1 MLVFPL
7 TTLYILNVKPKTE
20 NRKPKMRQVLEAGSI
35 FAFAGLSLV
44 AFSGWAAAATA
55 ANPYQT
61 IVERNVFGLVPIPT
75 APPPDASAAAKDLP
89 KITPNGIM
97 TLFGKLQ
104 VLFKV
109 AVPGQPAGKEDAY
122 VMCEGD
128 RQDEIEVQKIDE
140 KSATIT
146 FNNHGVVQTLALV
159 EGKASGGT
167 PAGGAPG
174 VPRLPNIPGHPPVPG
189 AARPLGFGG
198 HFGSGAAQAS
208 AAGNPGSNNGSG
220 LGGANSGV
228 SSQNQEPPLTPEA
241 QVLMIEAQRMKYMEE
256 GDPTAK
262 ILPPT
267 DLTPEVTG
275 QGGSGDGSGGSGTTP
290 NPNGP

>member
-1 MLVFPL
+1 
-7 TTLYILNVKPKTE
+7 
-20 NRKPKMRQVLEAGSI
+20 MRQVLEAGSI
-35 FAFAGLSLV
+35 FAFAGLTLV

-146 FNNHGVVQTLALV
+146 FNNHGIIQTLALV

-189 AARPLGFGG
+189 AARPPGFGW
-198 HFGSGAAQAS
+198 HGAHMAGQAN
-208 AAGNPGSNNGSG
+208 AGANSPDGAPN
-220 LGGANSGV
+220 LGGAASAGANT
-228 SSQNQEPPLTPEA
+228 QNQEPPLTPEA
-241 QVLMIEAQRMKYMEE
+241 QVIMIEANRMLTQEAVDK
-256 GDPTAK
+256 GDMPPLPITEITPPDATG
-262 ILPPT
+262 IGGAPLTVPPT
-267 DLTPEVTG
+267 EPDN
-275 QGGSGDGSGGSGTTP
+275 SGKSSGP
-290 NPNGP
+290 